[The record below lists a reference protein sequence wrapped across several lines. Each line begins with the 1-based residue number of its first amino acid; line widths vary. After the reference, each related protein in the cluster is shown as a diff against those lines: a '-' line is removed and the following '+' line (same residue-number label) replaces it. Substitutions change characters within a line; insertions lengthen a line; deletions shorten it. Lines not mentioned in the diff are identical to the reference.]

1 MDDYS
6 REQIRRRML
15 RRVSMLWDIPDIE
28 HVDSL
33 VKLMVETM
41 AEEIFTLAGEVGN
54 LDERLLSKL
63 TACMTPAVALSA
75 RPAHAILQATPA
87 TPAESIGHETVFE
100 YKESRS
106 LRKYNLNSLCF
117 TPVAP
122 FELIKA
128 RIRFINTG
136 GRLYEYDGSNRKSLV
151 GVPEKPDPAFNNA
164 VWLGIEADPGIR
176 CLENISF
183 YFDFAN
189 VEDKY
194 RYIRVLP
201 YTRWTLRGRE
211 LETRPGLRRWQAEDH
226 GDFVFGKDA
235 VDQVFADLQAHYD
248 PFYITVSEIT
258 AEQPENVPEEWA
270 GSYPEHTLSRLSV
283 PLLWVKIS
291 FPDSV
296 PFEILEYLRAG
307 INLFPVANMSRR
319 TLSQKMTD
327 LSVFTLLDTDTNEY
341 FMEVESVRDSLG
353 KVYEALPA
361 EDIPEGS
368 TSRGTYSIR
377 RGGVEQ
383 YSHTTDVESTL
394 LRLTDIVRDRHL
406 FSNGR
411 ADREFNQMVN
421 KMVALNEQLVHA
433 AKALPRK
440 TEPRSYIVIDR
451 GTPGETLFV
460 DYWVTAGD
468 VVNGFRPSAPLT
480 AGENAAAFEEAVHFY
495 TPLQGG
501 CGSPSAE
508 KIRDVHRYML
518 VSRDRIF
525 TECDI
530 LNFCRAEYGEYIS
543 KIEVRPGAGVGINP
557 RQGLVRTKDIHIVV
571 PAGRVGG
578 LPEEDFKLELLCKLK
593 KRSPESFNYR
603 IFIDNEKSQ

>member
-1 MDDYS
+1 
-6 REQIRRRML
+6 
-15 RRVSMLWDIPDIE
+15 MLWDIPDIE
-28 HVDSL
+28 HVDPL
-33 VKLMVETM
+33 VKLMVEAM

-63 TACMTPAVALSA
+63 TACITPAAALSA
-75 RPAHAILQATPA
+75 RPAHAIVQATPA
-87 TPAESIGHETVFE
+87 TPTESIGHKTVFE
-100 YKESRS
+100 YKESRL
-106 LRKYNLNSLCF
+106 LRKYNLNSLSF
-117 TPVAP
+117 IPVAP

-136 GRLYEYDGSNRKSLV
+136 GRLYEYGEGNRKNLV
-151 GVPEKPDPAFNNA
+151 GIPEKPTPALNNA
-164 VWLGIEADPGIR
+164 VWLGIEADPEIR
-176 CLENISF
+176 SLENVSF

-194 RYIRVLP
+194 RYIQILP
-201 YTRWTLRGRE
+201 YTQWTLRGRE
-211 LETRPGLRRWQAEDH
+211 LETRPGLRRQQAENK
-226 GDFVFGKDA
+226 GDYVFDKDA
-235 VDQVFADLQAHYD
+235 ANQVFADLQTHYD
-248 PFYITVSEIT
+248 PYYITVTQIT
-258 AEQPENVPEEWA
+258 AEQPENIPEEWA
-270 GSYPEHTLSRLSV
+270 GSYTEHTLSRLSV
-283 PLLWVKIS
+283 PLLWIKIR
-291 FPDSV
+291 FPDSI
-296 PFEILEYLRAG
+296 PFEILEYLRAD

-341 FMEVESVRDSLG
+341 FMEVESVRDSQG
-353 KVYEALPA
+353 KIYEALPA
-361 EDIPEGS
+361 EDIPVES
-368 TSRGTYSIR
+368 SSRGTYSIR

-383 YSHTTDVESTL
+383 YSHTTDIDSTL
-394 LRLTDIVRDRHL
+394 IRLTDIVRDRHL

-411 ADREFNQMVN
+411 ADRELNQMVN
-421 KMVALNEQLVHA
+421 KMVVLNEQLVHA

-440 TEPRSYIVIDR
+440 TEPRSYIVIDK

-468 VVNGFRPSAPLT
+468 VVNGFKPSASLT
-480 AGENAAAFEEAVHFY
+480 AGENTTAFEEAVYFY

-501 CGSPSAE
+501 CGSPSTE

-518 VSRDRIF
+518 ASRDRIF

-543 KIEVRPGAGVGINP
+543 KIEVSPGADVGINP
-557 RQGLVRTKDIHIVV
+557 RQGLVRTKDIHIVIHTDR
-571 PAGRVGG
+571 ADG

>member
-1 MDDYS
+1 MNDYS

-28 HVDSL
+28 YADPL
-33 VKLMVETM
+33 VKLMVEAM
-41 AEEIFTLAGEVGN
+41 AEEIFMLAGEMDD

-63 TACMTPAVALSA
+63 TAAMTPAVALA
-75 RPAHAILQATPA
+75 AHPAHAILHVTPA
-87 TPAESIGHETVFE
+87 TPTESIGHETVFE
-100 YKESRS
+100 YKDSRL
-106 LRKYNLNSLCF
+106 LRKYNLNRLCF

-122 FELIKA
+122 FELVRA
-128 RIRFINTG
+128 RIRFINIG
-136 GRLYEYDGSNRKSLV
+136 GRLYEYGGDNRKSTV
-151 GVPEKPDPAFNNA
+151 GVPEKQTPAFNNV
-164 VWLGIEADPGIR
+164 VWLGIDADPEIR
-176 CLENISF
+176 RMDNVSF

-189 VEDKY
+189 AEDKY
-194 RYIRVLP
+194 RYIQILP
-201 YTRWTLRGRE
+201 HTRWTLGDKE
-211 LETRPGLRRWQAEDH
+211 LEIRPGLRREQTADSDGH
-226 GDFVFGKDA
+226 VFGKDA
-235 VDQVFADLQAHYD
+235 VNQVFAGLQAHYD
-248 PFYITVSEIT
+248 PHYITVTEIT
-258 AEQPENVPEEWA
+258 AEQPENAPAEWA
-270 GSYPEHTLSRLSV
+270 GSYPEHTLSRLST
-283 PLLWVKIS
+283 PLLWIKIR

-296 PFEILEYLRAG
+296 PFEMLEYLQAG

-341 FMEVESVRDSLG
+341 FMEVGSVRDSLG
-353 KVYEALPA
+353 KIYEALPSG
-361 EDIPEGS
+361 DIPGGS
-368 TSRGTYSIR
+368 PSRGTYSIR

-383 YSHTTDVESTL
+383 YSRTTDTASTL

-411 ADREFNQMVN
+411 ADREFNQTVN
-421 KMVALNEQLVHA
+421 NMVAMNEQLAGA

-440 TEPRSYIVIDR
+440 TEPRSYIVIDK

-468 VVNGFRPSAPLT
+468 VVNGFRSSVPLSA
-480 AGENAAAFEEAVHFY
+480 AENTTAFEEAIHFY
-495 TPLQGG
+495 TPLRGG
-501 CGSPSAE
+501 CGSPSTE

-518 VSRDRIF
+518 SSRNRII

-543 KIEVRPGAGVGINP
+543 KIEVRPGACVGVNP
-557 RQGLVRTKDIHIVV
+557 GQGLVRTKDIHI
-571 PAGRVGG
+571 AIDTERACG
-578 LPEEDFKLELLCKLK
+578 LPEEDFKLELLNKLR

-603 IFIDNEKSQ
+603 IFIDNE